1 MPTSSVASGTFSSR
15 KAANQAVRRLVD
27 SGFARNSI
35 EVRPTEDDEGWELE
49 VHARKENLRRARRL
63 INDASAPMQAV
74 DDVMSGAVHGAK
86 SYPLLVLGAGLL
98 AGFAIYSLISHRE
111 PQQNRSR
118 RR

>member
-35 EVRPTEDDEGWELE
+35 EVRPSEDDESWELE

-63 INDASAPMQAV
+63 INDASAPMQAM
-74 DDVMSGAVHGAK
+74 DDAVQGAK